1 MAPLRAVL
9 FATLAACTAAV
20 TPVAKVITLLEDLKT
35 QVETEGKAE
44 ASAYD
49 DYACFCKKTTGEKS
63 ESISLGNDDIN
74 DLSAAIADD
83 TASKAE
89 KGTELRERKGDDE
102 RLKGTLAETTAR
114 CNKEKAAYEAEAA
127 DLNKAIASLEKA
139 IDSMEG
145 GKASFV
151 QVASGVKEV
160 LALAEVMN
168 LITEPKH
175 KAAAAFLQSAKAT
188 VDPSDPDYQ
197 YHSQGIIST
206 LDKLLVEFR
215 AEKDSLDTEWGK
227 TKKNCEKTIA
237 DLNSQIEANDIA
249 MEQLEIDI
257 ENLQTKI
264 GSDRGDLVIA
274 EEQLKDDQAYLKD
287 LTKQCEDRANDWDQR
302 SSMRRDELSALAG
315 ALEVLTDKVA
325 DRDEQVNARAL
336 LQAQAQARKVTVA
349 AHSEAVAFVQESATV
364 NTATKER
371 AVHVVT
377 MLKREGGRLG
387 SPVLSALATKVEGK
401 LSDPFDKI
409 KGLIQELIERLLA
422 ESEAEATKKGFCDTE
437 LGKANQDRDFRMKDA
452 KELNIEL
459 EALEIKKADLEAE
472 IELLSDELDT
482 LKDNL
487 KTATSARVTEH
498 GENVEQIKVAKEG
511 VVAVK
516 EAITIL
522 KVFYKNAAKAK
533 SFIQASPVDEDTSGP
548 GFKGN
553 YAGNQSASKGIIG
566 MLEVIHSDFDR
577 TVRTVT
583 ASEQKAHE
591 EFTKFDRTSKADIA
605 GKTTKSDLDKEDLK
619 TTDNTIESKMGDL
632 KTAVD
637 LLDGALERLEELK
650 PTCVDSGMSYA
661 KRVEKREEEMSA
673 LKNAL
678 CILDTDNVESE
689 CA

>member
-1 MAPLRAVL
+1 
-9 FATLAACTAAV
+9 
-20 TPVAKVITLLEDLKT
+20 
-35 QVETEGKAE
+35 
-44 ASAYD
+44 
-49 DYACFCKKTTGEKS
+49 
-63 ESISLGNDDIN
+63 
-74 DLSAAIADD
+74 
-83 TASKAE
+83 
-89 KGTELRERKGDDE
+89 
-102 RLKGTLAETTAR
+102 
-114 CNKEKAAYEAEAA
+114 
-127 DLNKAIASLEKA
+127 
-139 IDSMEG
+139 
-145 GKASFV
+145 
-151 QVASGVKEV
+151 
-160 LALAEVMN
+160 
-168 LITEPKH
+168 
-175 KAAAAFLQSAKAT
+175 
-188 VDPSDPDYQ
+188 
-197 YHSQGIIST
+197 
-206 LDKLLVEFR
+206 
-215 AEKDSLDTEWGK
+215 
-227 TKKNCEKTIA
+227 
-237 DLNSQIEANDIA
+237 
-249 MEQLEIDI
+249 
-257 ENLQTKI
+257 
-264 GSDRGDLVIA
+264 
-274 EEQLKDDQAYLKD
+274 
-287 LTKQCEDRANDWDQR
+287 
-302 SSMRRDELSALAG
+302 MRRDELGALAG
-315 ALEVLTDKVA
+315 ALEVLTSKVA

-336 LQAQAQARKVTVA
+336 LQAQAQARKVTIA

-437 LGKANQDRDFRMKDA
+437 LGKANKDRDFRMKDA

-487 KTATSARVTEH
+487 KTATSARDTEH

-553 YAGNQSASKGIIG
+553 YGGNQNASKGIIG
-566 MLEVIHSDFDR
+566 MLEVILSDFDR
-577 TVRTVT
+577 TVRATT

-591 EFTKFDRTSKADIA
+591 EFTEFDRTSKADIA

-619 TTDNTIESKMGDL
+619 TTDNAIESKMGDL

-678 CILDTDNVESE
+678 CILDTNNVESE
-689 CA
+689 CAI